1 MQALIDFLPVVAF
14 VATYWITGEMKL
26 AILVIMAAISLQVAL
41 TWLVKKEVPKML
53 QISAVLVVG
62 LGGISV
68 FLDNP
73 IFFKWKPTG
82 LYWLFG
88 LVLVGSHFIGE
99 SPLVKRML
107 NSMSTE
113 AIRMPDAAWH
123 RLNIAWA
130 VFFFFAGAANIYVA
144 YWHDEATWVN
154 FKLFG
159 LLALTLVF
167 MIGQAFWITTQIEEP
182 AESQETPSE

>member
-14 VATYWITGEMKL
+14 VATYWTTGEMET
-26 AILVIMAAISLQVAL
+26 AIIVIMAAILLQVVL
-41 TWLVKKEVPKML
+41 TWLVKKEVPRML

-62 LGGISV
+62 LGGVSI

-82 LYWLFG
+82 LYWLFA
-88 LVLVGSHFIGE
+88 LILAGSRFIGD

-107 NSMSTE
+107 NSMSAE
-113 AIRMPDAAWH
+113 AIKMPDAAWH
-123 RLNIAWA
+123 RLNVAWA
-130 VFFFFAGAANIYVA
+130 IFFFLAGAANIYVA

-182 AESQETPSE
+182 AESPESSSE